1 MTVAV
6 STVDSTYL
14 LSQQFLDVCETALAS
29 TIAGT
34 PDLSYVYPV
43 EPVIDCCP
51 ALIVFLSALTEES
64 TSPFTPTAA
73 MGMRAAFGRLNL
85 VTLNAWILRC
95 APRANADGSI
105 DVTEIES
112 VAEQV
117 QQDAWALW
125 NGIYHA
131 VRDGTFE
138 DTCSDVHFG
147 PSRPIREQGGC
158 LGWAFTIRAELGGF
172 AS

>member
-1 MTVAV
+1 MTVT
-6 STVDSTYL
+6 TVDSTYL
-14 LSQQFLDVCETALAS
+14 LSQQFLGVCETALAA
-29 TIAGT
+29 TTDGT
-34 PDLSYVYPV
+34 PALSYVYPV
-43 EPVIDCCP
+43 ETVIDCCP
-51 ALIVFLSALTEES
+51 ALIVFMSGLTEET
-64 TSPFTPTAA
+64 TSPLTPPAA
-73 MGMRAAFGRLNL
+73 AGLRAAFGRLNL

-95 APRANADGSI
+95 APRTNADGSI
-105 DVTEIES
+105 DVTEIEG

-125 NGIYHA
+125 NGIYRA

-172 AS
+172 AP

>member
-1 MTVAV
+1 MSV

-14 LSQQFLDVCETALAS
+14 LSQQFLGVCETALAA
-29 TIAGT
+29 TTDGA
-34 PDLSYVYPV
+34 PVLSYVYPV

-51 ALIVFLSALTEES
+51 ALIVFLSGLTEET
-64 TSPFTPTAA
+64 TSPLTPPAA
-73 MGMRAAFGRLNL
+73 TGLRAAFGRLNL
-85 VTLNAWILRC
+85 LTLNAWILRC
-95 APRANADGSI
+95 APRTNADGSV
-105 DVTEIES
+105 DVVEIER

-125 NGIYHA
+125 NGIYRA
-131 VRDGTFE
+131 VREGTFE
-138 DTCSDVHFG
+138 DTCSDVHYG

-172 AS
+172 AP